1 MLKNY
6 TRQLF
11 AQLSRHLPRRLVQ
24 RDPLPD
30 ARHLASGPIP
40 ESLGQHCLNVAAMDD
55 QEIWRA
61 FDSHPEG
68 LNEGEVAAKILKH
81 GDNQIPAQKP
91 SPWWVHLWTCYRN
104 PFNLLLTVL
113 GIVSY
118 STEDL
123 FAAGVIALMVGI
135 STLLNFIQEARSTK
149 AADALKAMVS
159 NTATVLRVVN
169 EQGESR
175 WLELPIDQLVPGDII
190 RLSAGD
196 MIPADLRILQARD
209 LFVAQASL
217 NGESLPVE
225 KVARSRDPLQQNPL
239 ECDTLCF

>member
-91 SPWWVHLWTCYRN
+91 PVVGASVDLLSQPVQPAADRARHRLLFHRGSVRRRGYR
-104 PFNLLLTVL
+104 PD
-113 GIVSY
+113 GG
-118 STEDL
+118 DL
-123 FAAGVIALMVGI
+123 DIAQFHPGGALDQSGGCAEGDGEQHRHRAAGGERA
-135 STLLNFIQEARSTK
+135 
-149 AADALKAMVS
+149 
-159 NTATVLRVVN
+159 
-169 EQGESR
+169 GESR

-190 RLSAGD
+190 RLSAG
-196 MIPADLRILQARD
+196 I
-209 LFVAQASL
+209 
-217 NGESLPVE
+217 
-225 KVARSRDPLQQNPL
+225 
-239 ECDTLCF
+239 

>member
-55 QEIWRA
+55 EEIWRA

-135 STLLNFIQEARSTK
+135 STLLNFIREARSTK

-169 EQGESR
+169 EQGRAAGWSC
-175 WLELPIDQLVPGDII
+175 
-190 RLSAGD
+190 LSTSWCRA
-196 MIPADLRILQARD
+196 
-209 LFVAQASL
+209 
-217 NGESLPVE
+217 
-225 KVARSRDPLQQNPL
+225 
-239 ECDTLCF
+239 TLSGCRRGI

>member
-1 MLKNY
+1 MLKNF

-11 AQLSRHLPRRLVQ
+11 AQLSRHLPHRLIQ

-30 ARHLASGPIP
+30 ARNLASAPIP
-40 ESLGQHCLNVAAMDD
+40 DSLGKRCLDVAAMDEH
-55 QEIWRA
+55 EIWRA

-68 LNEGEVAAKILKH
+68 LNDVEVAAKIALH

-135 STLLNFIQEARSTK
+135 STLLNFIQEAR
-149 AADALKAMVS
+149 
-159 NTATVLRVVN
+159 
-169 EQGESR
+169 
-175 WLELPIDQLVPGDII
+175 
-190 RLSAGD
+190 
-196 MIPADLRILQARD
+196 
-209 LFVAQASL
+209 
-217 NGESLPVE
+217 
-225 KVARSRDPLQQNPL
+225 
-239 ECDTLCF
+239 